1 MIFDATRDRAVID
14 RLIEALGVHLPDVDV
29 PDVEVEPARRE
40 RLAAFAALT
49 AKWNETTNLIGAK
62 TPEAVAEVLFADALL
77 LMDER
82 VLPNGARFVDVGAG
96 AGAPALPLLL
106 LRDDLHATLVEP
118 RRLRVAFLRTA
129 AATLGLE
136 ERVTLVEAK
145 LGSATLETPF
155 DAAMSRATF
164 PPDKWLQ
171 KGRALSDRVIVLAGA
186 AGLPPGEWA
195 HVVEYALPFGGAP
208 RTLGVTG

>member
-14 RLIEALGVHLPDVDV
+14 RLIEALGVHL

-82 VLPNGARFVDVGAG
+82 VLPSGARFVDVGAG

-129 AATLGLE
+129 AATLTAAG
-136 ERVTLVEAK
+136 TTVEARARGCGGRGRRSSGARATAACASGCRRGRRSGRCARGAARGAPCTK
-145 LGSATLETPF
+145 ASHKRGVPDRAVSLQSGSARL
-155 DAAMSRATF
+155 
-164 PPDKWLQ
+164 
-171 KGRALSDRVIVLAGA
+171 AL
-186 AGLPPGEWA
+186 LPI
-195 HVVEYALPFGGAP
+195 
-208 RTLGVTG
+208 